1 MGLQQM
7 RGRIIIITGL
17 SGSGKSTAL
26 SALEDNGFF
35 CIDNLPV
42 LLLPKFLALRNQSS
56 SEIFK
61 LGVVMDMREK
71 IFVHNFKDVFAQI
84 QAQNYDLKI
93 IFLEAADETLV
104 KRYSETRRRHPLTED
119 GSLSEAIR
127 QERSLMTPVR
137 AAATDIIDTTDFNIH
152 KLRDL
157 FTQKYAQSDSDRRMS
172 IELVSF
178 GFKYGLPKE
187 ADIVMD
193 VRFLPNP
200 FYLDHLRELDGRDK
214 RVVEYVMSSEESTQF
229 VEQFSKLLEFVIPL
243 YKREGKAY
251 LVIGIGC
258 TGGQHRSVTVVNE
271 LAARLK
277 AIFQHILVRHR
288 DVVAARES

>member
-1 MGLQQM
+1 ML
-7 RGRIIIITGL
+7 GRIIIITGL

-42 LLLPKFLALRNQSS
+42 LLLPKFLALREQSS

-84 QAQNYDLKI
+84 PAQNYDLKI
-93 IFLEAADETLV
+93 VFLEAADETLV
-104 KRYSETRRRHPLTED
+104 KRYSETRRRHPLGED
-119 GSLSEAIR
+119 GSLLGAIQ
-127 QERSLMTPVR
+127 QERELMTPVR

-152 KLRDL
+152 KLRD
-157 FTQKYAQSDSDRRMS
+157 FFSQKYAQADSDRSMS
-172 IELVSF
+172 IELLSF

-200 FYLDHLRELDGRDK
+200 FYLDNLRELDGRDT
-214 RVVEYVMSSEESTQF
+214 RVVEYVMSTDESMQF
-229 VEQFSKLLEFVIPL
+229 VEQFSKMLEFVIPL

-251 LVIGIGC
+251 LVIGVGC

-277 AIFQHILVRHR
+277 TAFQYILVRHR
-288 DVVAARES
+288 DVVATRENK